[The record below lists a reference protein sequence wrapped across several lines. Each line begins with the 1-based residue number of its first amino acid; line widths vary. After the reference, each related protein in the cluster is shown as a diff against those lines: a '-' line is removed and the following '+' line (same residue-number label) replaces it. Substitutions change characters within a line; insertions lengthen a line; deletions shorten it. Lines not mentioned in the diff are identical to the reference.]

1 MTRYRRARTGHT
13 FFFTLVAYHRRP
25 ILCHPT
31 IRDSLRRAIQSLRQN
46 RPFSIDGWVLLPD
59 HLHCIWT
66 LPDSDSDFSTRWLL
80 IKRAV
85 SRFSRD
91 LTLDPDSRSASARK
105 HRESTIWQRRFWEH
119 LIRDDTDFERH
130 LDYIHFNPV
139 KHGHVGRAIDWPYS
153 TIHRYVRDGV
163 YPRDWAGGADPEWGD
178 FE

>member
-31 IRDSLRRAIQSLRQN
+31 IRNSLRRAIQNLRHT

-66 LPDSDSDFSTRWLL
+66 LPDGDSDFSTRWSL

-91 LTLDPDSRSASARK
+91 VALDPDSRSASARK

-119 LIRDDTDFERH
+119 LIRDDIDFERH

-153 TIHRYVRDGV
+153 TIHRYVKEGV
-163 YPRDWAGGADPEWGD
+163 YPGDWAGGPDPEWG
-178 FE
+178 